1 MGRVYLLFLF
11 PYLWADKIMTEQPK
25 EEYQQNCNEH
35 GHTGN
40 QGWNKAEIYM
50 VYLYVYKQ

>member
-1 MGRVYLLFLF
+1 
-11 PYLWADKIMTEQPK
+11 MTEQPK